1 MRLMKDNV
9 ERIAESEAQISKL
22 KAAGYRPLEKSEGS
36 REAPE
41 PDPSK
46 MKIDE
51 LRSLA
56 KERGI
61 EGAASLNKE
70 ELLAVLKE

>member
-9 ERIAESEAQISKL
+9 ERIARARAQISKL
-22 KAAGYRPLEKSEGS
+22 KSGWVSSAGKIRGS

-61 EGAASLNKE
+61 EE
-70 ELLAVLKE
+70 QRH